1 MQKKI
6 FISYSWEDILHDKWV
21 ERLAHSLEQYP
32 DIHVI
37 WDKYDLSSAGDKNFF
52 MEKAIFSTDFM
63 LVIATETYVKKA
75 NERKGGV
82 GIETFMSVSRHWE
95 QLLDEEKQNTHAI
108 VILKDKGQ

>member
-63 LVIATETYVKKA
+63 LVIATETYVKKQ
-75 NERKGGV
+75 
-82 GIETFMSVSRHWE
+82 MSGKE
-95 QLLDEEKQNTHAI
+95 ALA
-108 VILKDKGQ
+108 LKHL